1 MMDTALQVLRSSPGL
16 KQINI
21 RWAREKSPNHLKQE
35 GSYDVEHDEKGNPV
49 ALMVMEK
56 GIPLIGRPFNRRYRH
71 VMNPDGWTRRMK
83 FSRVVKLLDK

>member
-1 MMDTALQVLRSSPGL
+1 MLDTALQVLRSFPDL

-35 GSYDVEHDEKGNPV
+35 GSYDVDHDEEGRPV

-56 GIPLIGRPFNRRYRH
+56 GIPLVGKPFYRRYRH
-71 VMNPDGWTRRMK
+71 EVKEGGWTKRM
-83 FSRVVKLLDK
+83 RHRLLGK